1 MKLSKTFHIKV
12 VPEDMTEPFS
22 FPITMR
28 RLLIFASVVSV
39 ILILFIILIVNSAMD
54 EIKLVKLEYLEKQNE
69 ELREKVKKIDAL
81 KGELGKMDKTVESIQ
96 SMLGERVKGG
106 GEGETVSDT
115 GAGKT
120 GEVSSVIP
128 EGGLFDELRD
138 FVGRYSG
145 FMMLAPAGN
154 PVGGGWVSRGFGDVI
169 SADARHNGIDI
180 AVSEGTE
187 VHSTMSGR
195 VIFAGVD
202 ETYGNMIVIVNG
214 ISGYTTIYGHN
225 SALKVKTGSS
235 VKAGD
240 LIALSG
246 SSGKSEAP
254 HLHYEIRYF
263 GVPIDPKDFLE
274 L

>member
-1 MKLSKTFHIKV
+1 MKLTKKFHIKI

-22 FPITMR
+22 FPISMR
-28 RLLIFASVVSV
+28 RLLIFTSVVSV

-54 EIKLVKLEYLEKQNE
+54 EIKLLKLEYLENQNN
-69 ELREKVKKIDAL
+69 ELREKVKKVDAL
-81 KGELGKMDKTVESIQ
+81 KDELSKMDKKVESIQ
-96 SMLGERVKGG
+96 SMLGERVKS
-106 GEGETVSDT
+106 EQVNETVGETGT
-115 GAGKT
+115 EKT
-120 GEVSSVIP
+120 GEVLSMIP

-138 FVGRYSG
+138 FVSKYSG

-169 SADARHNGIDI
+169 SAEVRHTGIDL
-180 AVSEGTE
+180 AVPEGTE

-195 VIFAGVD
+195 VIFAGAD
-202 ETYGNMIVIVNG
+202 ETYGNMVVIVNG

-225 SALKVKTGSS
+225 SELKIKTGDS

-240 LIALSG
+240 LVALSG
-246 SSGKSEAP
+246 NTGKSEAP

-263 GVPIDPKDFLE
+263 GVPVDPKDFLE
-274 L
+274 I